1 MKVAIGSD
9 HAGYEVKEAVK
20 KILHEM
26 GLEYEDFGTH
36 SATSVDYPDFAS
48 RVAEAVASGQAACGL
63 LICGTGI
70 GMSIV
75 ANKLPRVRAA
85 VCHNAETARLSR
97 EHNDANVLAIGART
111 TPMQTIDEIVRT
123 FFSTPFAGGRH
134 ARRIEKI
141 NEWEDRWF
149 NHHPTPEAIQ

>member
-20 KILHEM
+20 ALLDEM
-26 GLEYEDFGTH
+26 GLEYEDWGTH
-36 SATSVDYPDFAS
+36 SSESVDYPDFAS
-48 RVAEAVASGQAACGL
+48 RVAEAVSQGRADRGL
-63 LICGTGI
+63 LICGSGI

-75 ANKLPRVRAA
+75 ANKFPGVRAA

-111 TPMQTIDEIVRT
+111 TPMQTIREIVRT
-123 FFSTPFAGGRH
+123 FFRTPFAGGRH
-134 ARRIEKI
+134 ARRVEKI
-141 NEWEDRWF
+141 NRLDDVRSDRRM
-149 NHHPTPEAIQ
+149 TSEKIQ

>member
-1 MKVAIGSD
+1 MKIAIGSD

-20 KILHEM
+20 KTLHDL

-36 SATSVDYPDFAS
+36 SSASVDYPDFAG
-48 RVAEAVASGQAACGL
+48 RVAEAVSQGRAEQGL
-63 LICGTGI
+63 LICGSGI

-111 TPMQTIDEIVRT
+111 TPIKTIDEIIRT
-123 FFSTPFAGGRH
+123 FFNTPFAGGH
-134 ARRIEKI
+134 HVRRIEKI
-141 NEWEDRWF
+141 SALEDHWSN
-149 NHHPTPEAIQ
+149 NHMTSEKIQ

>member
-9 HAGYEVKEAVK
+9 HAGYEIKEAVK
-20 KILHEM
+20 GILDEM

-36 SATSVDYPDFAS
+36 SVESVDYPDFAG
-48 RVAEAVASGQAACGL
+48 RVAEAVAHGQATRGL
-63 LICGTGI
+63 LVCGSGI

-75 ANKLPRVRAA
+75 ANKVPGVRAA

-111 TPMQTIDEIVRT
+111 TPIKTIDEMIHA
-123 FFSTPFAGGRH
+123 FFNTQFAGGRH
-134 ARRIEKI
+134 ASRVEKI
-141 NEWEDRWF
+141 KAVESRWSSGDL
-149 NHHPTPEAIQ
+149 TSEKMQ

>member
-9 HAGYEVKEAVK
+9 HAGYEVKEIVK
-20 KILHEM
+20 KTLQEM

-36 SATSVDYPDFAS
+36 SAESVDYPDFAG
-48 RVAEAVASGQAACGL
+48 RVAEAVAQGQAGRGL

-75 ANKLPRVRAA
+75 ANKFPGVRAA

-111 TPMQTIDEIVRT
+111 TPIKTIDKIVRT
-123 FFSTPFAGGRH
+123 FFNTEFASGRH
-134 ARRIEKI
+134 ERRVEKVKNLDNGRSRHQMTSEKI
-141 NEWEDRWF
+141 
-149 NHHPTPEAIQ
+149 Q